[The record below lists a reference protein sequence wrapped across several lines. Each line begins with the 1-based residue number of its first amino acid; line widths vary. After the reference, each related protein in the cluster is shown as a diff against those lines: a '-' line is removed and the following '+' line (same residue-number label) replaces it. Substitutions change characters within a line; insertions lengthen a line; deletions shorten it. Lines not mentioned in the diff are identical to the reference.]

1 MMNYSV
7 NDYNAKV
14 KNSGE
19 PSAVTLPFVL
29 INDVSK
35 ILLEQIDGDR
45 SDGKKLPKS
54 YKLILAYLTEAN
66 NVTQLDVANA
76 THLQA
81 PTVSL
86 KLKSMEKDGLVS
98 RVADEFDKRV
108 IRVNIT
114 DAGRL
119 LYATAIKDSLGDTKG
134 LLEGITE
141 EEVEIMNSVLTRI
154 IDNARKLKADDRKGG

>member
-1 MMNYSV
+1 MNYSV

-14 KNSGE
+14 KIGGE
-19 PSAVTLPFVL
+19 PSTMTLPFVL

-35 ILLEQIDGDR
+35 ILLEKIDEGG

-54 YKLILAYLTEAN
+54 YKLILTYLIEAD
-66 NVTQLDVANA
+66 NVTQLDIAKA

-86 KLKSMEKDGLVS
+86 KLKSMEADGLVT
-98 RVADEFDKRV
+98 RVTDRFDKRV
-108 IRVNIT
+108 VRVNIT
-114 DAGRL
+114 NAGRSL
-119 LYATAIKDSLGDTKG
+119 FATAIKESLGDTKG

-154 IDNARKLKADDRKGG
+154 IKNADKLKTDDRKGG

>member
-1 MMNYSV
+1 MNYSV

-14 KNSGE
+14 KSNDE

-35 ILLEQIDGDR
+35 ILLEQIDQG
-45 SDGKKLPKS
+45 SSNGIKLPKS
-54 YKLILAYLTEAN
+54 YKLILSYLIEAN
-66 NVTQLDVANA
+66 NVTQLDIAKA

-86 KLKSMEKDGLVS
+86 KLKNMEDDGLVS
-98 RVADEFDKRV
+98 RKADEFDKRV
-108 IRVNIT
+108 VRVNIT
-114 DAGRL
+114 DAGRSL
-119 LYATAIKDSLGDTKG
+119 FAKTIQNGLGDTKG

-141 EEVEIMNSVLTRI
+141 EEVEIMNSVLARI
-154 IDNARKLKADDRKGG
+154 IKNAHILKTDDRKGG

>member
-1 MMNYSV
+1 MNYSV

-14 KNSGE
+14 KKGGE
-19 PSAVTLPFVL
+19 PNAVTLPFVL

-35 ILLEQIDGDR
+35 ILLELMDGDG
-45 SDGKKLPKS
+45 SNGKKLPKS
-54 YKLILAYLTEAN
+54 YKLILTYLIETSD
-66 NVTQLDVANA
+66 VTQLDIANA

-86 KLKSMEKDGLVS
+86 KLKNMEDDGLVS
-98 RVADEFDKRV
+98 RVADEFDRRV

-114 DAGRL
+114 DAGRS
-119 LYATAIKDSLGDTKG
+119 LYATAIKDNLGDTKG
-134 LLEGITE
+134 LLEGITK
-141 EEVEIMNSVLTRI
+141 EEVEIMNSVLNRI